1 MATKIKNAIMYLF
14 FFVGTILVML
24 GGAALDSKDI
34 VLPIKVCLV
43 GIVLLLISVLMLNS
57 KSK

>member
-14 FFVGTILVML
+14 CFAGTILIML
-24 GGAALDSKDI
+24 GGAALDSEDI
-34 VLPIKVCLV
+34 VLPIKVCSI
-43 GIVLLLISVLMLNS
+43 GIVLLLISVMLNS

>member
-14 FFVGTILVML
+14 CFVGTILVML
-24 GGAALDSKDI
+24 GGAALDSEDI
-34 VLPIKVCLV
+34 ILPMKVCSI

-57 KSK
+57 KSE

>member
-14 FFVGTILVML
+14 CFVGAVLVML
-24 GGAALDSKDI
+24 GGAALDSEDI

>member
-14 FFVGTILVML
+14 CFAGTILVML

-43 GIVLLLISVLMLNS
+43 GIVLLLVSVLMLNT

>member
-14 FFVGTILVML
+14 CFVGTILVML
-24 GGAALDSKDI
+24 GGAALDSEDI
-34 VLPIKVCLV
+34 ALPVKICLV

-57 KSK
+57 KSE

>member
-14 FFVGTILVML
+14 CFTGTILVML
-24 GGAALDSKDI
+24 GGAALDSEDI

-43 GIVLLLISVLMLNS
+43 GIVLLLVSVLMLNA
-57 KSK
+57 KSE